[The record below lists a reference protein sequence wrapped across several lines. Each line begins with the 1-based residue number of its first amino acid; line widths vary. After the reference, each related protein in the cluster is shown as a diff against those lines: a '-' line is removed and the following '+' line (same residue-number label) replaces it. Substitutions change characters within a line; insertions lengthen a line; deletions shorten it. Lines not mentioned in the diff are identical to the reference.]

1 MTQSDEYESLEPTA
15 SNHTMTTPS
24 GTAQAQREPRLLQ
37 AFVQMADTLI
47 DDYDIVE
54 LLQQL
59 VEYCCDLLQA
69 TAAGIMLSDQRGSLQ
84 LLASSSE
91 QTRLLELFQIQAN
104 EGPCLDAY
112 RTGQPVHISNMAD
125 ATGRWPRFA
134 PEASERGYASVHAV
148 PLRLRRETIGALNL
162 FTDHADGLSDEDG
175 AVARALADTAT
186 IGILQERAIRRS
198 EVFTEQL
205 QTALNNRVTIEQAK
219 GVLAHAG
226 DIDMDQAFQILR
238 QHARNQRMRLTDLA
252 EQLVTSQLGPREV
265 LPDRPD

>member
-1 MTQSDEYESLEPTA
+1 MTQSDEYESMATA
-15 SNHTMTTPS
+15 SSDTMTTAS
-24 GTAQAQREPRLLQ
+24 GTAEAQREPRLLQ
-37 AFVQMADTLI
+37 AFVKMADTLI

-69 TAAGIMLSDQRGSLQ
+69 TAAGLMLSDQRGNLQ
-84 LLASSSE
+84 LLAASSE
-91 QTRLLELFQIQAN
+91 QTRLLELFQLQAN
-104 EGPCLDAY
+104 EGPCLDSY
-112 RTGQPVHISNMAD
+112 RTGQPVHINNMAD

-134 PEASERGYASVHAV
+134 PESRDRGYVSVHAV
-148 PLRLRRETIGALNL
+148 PLQLRRETIGALNL
-162 FTDHADGLSDEDG
+162 FTDHADGLSDEDA

-226 DIDMDQAFQILR
+226 DLEMDEAFQTLR
-238 QHARNQRMRLTDLA
+238 RHARDQRIRLTDLA
-252 EQLVTSQLGPREV
+252 EQLVTGQLAPQQV
-265 LPDRPD
+265 LPD

>member
-1 MTQSDEYESLEPTA
+1 
-15 SNHTMTTPS
+15 MTTQ
-24 GTAQAQREPRLLQ
+24 TAAEAQREPHLLQ

-59 VEYCCDLLQA
+59 VEHCCDLLDA
-69 TAAGIMLSDQRGSLQ
+69 SAAGIMLSDQRGNLQ

-91 QTRLLELFQIQAN
+91 QTRLLELFQLQAN
-104 EGPCLDAY
+104 EGPCLDCY
-112 RTGQPVHISNMAD
+112 HTGHPIDATDMTT

-134 PEASERGYASVHAV
+134 VEATQRGYASVHAV
-148 PLRLRRETIGALNL
+148 PMQLRRDTIGALNL
-162 FTDHADGLSDEDG
+162 FSDHADGLSDQDA
-175 AVARALADTAT
+175 AVAQALADTAT

-198 EVFTEQL
+198 EIFTEQL

-226 DIDMDQAFQILR
+226 DLDMDRAFQALR
-238 QHARNQRMRLTDLA
+238 GHARNQQTRLTDLA
-252 EQLVTSQLGPREV
+252 NQLVTGEV
-265 LPDRPD
+265 DVWQVLSAGQPPATC